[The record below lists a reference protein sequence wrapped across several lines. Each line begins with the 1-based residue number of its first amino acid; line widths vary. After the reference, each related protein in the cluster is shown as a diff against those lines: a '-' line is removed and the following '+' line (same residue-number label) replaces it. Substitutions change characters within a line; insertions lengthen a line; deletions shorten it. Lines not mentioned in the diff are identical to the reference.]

1 MKHRLGWY
9 APYVIT
15 LLSLGT
21 ALNYYDRTLMGIL
34 VPAIKADLHLSDGQI
49 GLLSGLAFVSVYC
62 LLGIPIARYAD
73 RGQRVRVVA
82 ASLAF
87 WSIMTSVCGFAAG
100 FGSLFLARCGVGVGE
115 AGGLPTTQA
124 IVSEYSPSGWKVSA
138 LALPIFASG
147 IGQALAAALGGLIA
161 DRLGWRY
168 AFWIAGIPGIL
179 LALLVIATIR
189 SQQDHLVPTKPRAK
203 GLQLRASVMTLLR
216 KPSLL
221 LLFAGLSVASIGVY
235 GGNAWAA
242 TFLMRTF
249 RLSASTVG
257 PSYAAVVGPVFMVGS
272 LLGGVL
278 PDLIPSRHMRS
289 AWWVVIASFAVNI
302 PFSLALFFSAS
313 FGWALVAAGGSI
325 LVLALYPAPTIALIQ
340 HLSGTRLRATGV
352 AVFLA
357 ITNLVG
363 LGLGPYIIGH
373 LSDLFATSLGSNSL
387 RPALTITVIT
397 SYFLGILLLLRASQV
412 YRKDSALNEHA
423 PIDQEPPQALKRSET

>member
-1 MKHRLGWY
+1 VKPRSGWY
-9 APYVIT
+9 APYVVT
-15 LLSLGT
+15 VLSLGT

-62 LLGIPIARYAD
+62 VLGIPIAQYAD
-73 RGQRVRVVA
+73 RGQRVRVLAV
-82 ASLAF
+82 SLAF
-87 WSIMTSVCGFAAG
+87 WSIMTSLCGFAAG
-100 FGSLFLARCGVGVGE
+100 FGALFLARCGVGVGE

-161 DRLGWRY
+161 DRLGWRF
-168 AFWIAGIPGIL
+168 AFWIAGIPGVV
-179 LALLVIATIR
+179 LALLVIATVR
-189 SQQDHLVPTKPRAK
+189 SQQDRLVPTKVVAR
-203 GLQLRASVMTLLR
+203 GLQLRASVKTLMS
-216 KPSLL
+216 KPSLV

-249 RLSASTVG
+249 KLSASTVG
-257 PSYAAVVGPVFMVGS
+257 PSYAAVAGPVFMVGS
-272 LLGGVL
+272 LLGGLL
-278 PDLIPSRHMRS
+278 PDLSPSRDMRS
-289 AWWVVIASFAVNI
+289 AWWVVIASFALNI
-302 PFSLALFFSAS
+302 PFSLAFFFSPT

-325 LVLALYPAPTIALIQ
+325 LVLALYPAPTFALIQ
-340 HLSGTRLRATGV
+340 QLSGARLRATGV
-352 AVFLA
+352 AIFLA

-373 LSDLFATSLGSNSL
+373 LSDRFATSLGSDSL
-387 RPALTITVIT
+387 RPALTVSVIT
-397 SYFLGILLLLRASQV
+397 SYFLGVVLLVRASRV
-412 YRKDSALNEHA
+412 FRKDAAFTEQPLT
-423 PIDQEPPQALKRSET
+423 D

>member
-1 MKHRLGWY
+1 VKHRPGWY
-9 APYVIT
+9 APYVVT
-15 LLSLGT
+15 VLSLGT

-62 LLGIPIARYAD
+62 LLGIPIAQYAD
-73 RGQRVRVVA
+73 RGQRVRVLA

-87 WSIMTSVCGFAAG
+87 WSIMTSLCGFAVG

-124 IVSEYSPSGWKVSA
+124 IVSEYSPSDWKVSA

-147 IGQALAAALGGLIA
+147 IGQALAAALGGVIA
-161 DRLGWRY
+161 DRLGWRF
-168 AFWIAGIPGIL
+168 AFWIAGIPGVL
-179 LALLVIATIR
+179 LALLVIATVR
-189 SQQDHLVPTKPRAK
+189 SQQDRLIPTKVVAR
-203 GLQLRASVMTLLR
+203 GLPLRTSVKTLMS
-216 KPSLL
+216 KPSLV

-249 RLSASTVG
+249 KLSASTVG
-257 PSYAAVVGPVFMVGS
+257 PSYAAVAGPVFMVGS
-272 LLGGVL
+272 LLGGLL
-278 PDLIPSRHMRS
+278 PDLLPGRHMRS
-289 AWWVVIASFAVNI
+289 AWWVVIASFALNI
-302 PFSLALFFSAS
+302 PFSLAFFFSAN

-325 LVLALYPAPTIALIQ
+325 LALALYPAPTIALIQ
-340 HLSGTRLRATGV
+340 QLSGPRLRATGV

-363 LGLGPYIIGH
+363 LGLGPYIIGQ
-373 LSDLFATSLGSNSL
+373 LSDRFDTSLGSDSL

-397 SYFLGILLLLRASQV
+397 SYCLGVVLLIRASQIFH
-412 YRKDSALNEHA
+412 KDTAFTEQA
-423 PIDQEPPQALKRSET
+423 MMDQDRRQARSET